1 MMSPGELA
9 CLALNRVLPARRVEG
24 RESPRAYAEAQYR
37 WAEQTLTLHAPY
49 VDLHGATL
57 LDAGCGLGGKA
68 VYFSERGC
76 ARVEGID
83 ADPAYIAEAQ
93 AFAAD
98 RGAVNA
104 TFRTGQL
111 DALPYTTDE
120 FDIVMMNDVL
130 EHVVRARLSDTL
142 LECKRVLRP
151 GGVLCID
158 FSPWTAHDA
167 AHLYDYIRI
176 PWCQVLFS
184 DETLIRVTRRL
195 NPRPTHGALT
205 VVDHFQELNRLTF
218 DEFRALV
225 GRLGFTIVRLERKMV
240 RRVRALRRVP
250 VLRDYFMSRVL
261 AVISK

>member
-1 MMSPGELA
+1 MSPGELA

-37 WAEQTLTLHAPY
+37 WAADTLALHAPY
-49 VDLHGATL
+49 VDLTGATL

-68 VYFSERGC
+68 VYYAEHGC
-76 ARVEGID
+76 SRVEGID
-83 ADPAYIAEAQ
+83 ADPDYIAEAQ

-104 TFRTGQL
+104 TFQVGQL
-111 DALPYTTDE
+111 DELPYPSDE

-130 EHVVRARLSDTL
+130 EHVVRPRLSSTL
-142 LECKRVLRP
+142 LACKRVLRP

-195 NPRPTHGALT
+195 NPRPTHGTLT
-205 VVDHFQELNRLTF
+205 IVEHFQELNRLTF
-218 DEFRALV
+218 DEFRGLV
-225 GRLGFTIVRLERKMV
+225 DGLGFKIVRLDRKMV
-240 RRVRALRRVP
+240 RQIQALRRVP
-250 VLRDYFMSRVL
+250 LLRDYFTSRVL
-261 AVISK
+261 AVLSK